1 MTNQTINKKMSSI
14 NWKKMYQKTFAEK
27 KVLKKEN
34 QKLKEEI
41 EKLKEVVPENIKTE
55 WRNIYECLLNEEDNC
70 YRQEGFDPELETYE
84 LEDGYTY
91 TSMRRMNDWIYT
103 TQD

>member
-41 EKLKEVVPENIKTE
+41 EKLKEEIHKLKEPNGLELAMREEWGKYETVLREN
-55 WRNIYECLLNEEDNC
+55 
-70 YRQEGFDPELETYE
+70 
-84 LEDGYTY
+84 
-91 TSMRRMNDWIYT
+91 
-103 TQD
+103 